1 MTFNSSDNE
10 ILDAKIK
17 EIDEKI
23 LKAEKSVEEIDLTH
37 FNFEKAKLYK
47 ENKMKL
53 QAIAEFKKVIEK
65 SQSFNLRMDSVFEI
79 LHIGILNKDSDLVK
93 ENIDLCKKFL
103 KEGGDWEKR
112 NRLKV
117 YEGLYGL
124 LLRNFKDS
132 GKLFLEALMTFTNYE
147 LFDYKTF
154 VFYTAICNVIT
165 VDRVTLKNRVIDNSD
180 VVSCIREIPN
190 LQNFLESFYNG
201 NYRTFFLEFYEII
214 QRIKTDFFL
223 SKHTNYFIREMR
235 IKVYSQFLQS
245 YKSVTILNMAEC
257 FGVTSELIDR

>member
-1 MTFNSSDNE
+1 MTFNPSDNE

-23 LKAEKSVEEIDLTH
+23 LKAENSVEETDLTH

-47 ENKMKL
+47 ENKLKS

-79 LHIGILNKDSDLVK
+79 LHIGIFDKDLDLVK

-103 KEGGDWEKR
+103 KEGGDWGKR

-154 VFYTAICNVIT
+154 VFY
-165 VDRVTLKNRVIDNSD
+165 L
-180 VVSCIREIPN
+180 
-190 LQNFLESFYNG
+190 LL
-201 NYRTFFLEFYEII
+201 
-214 QRIKTDFFL
+214 
-223 SKHTNYFIREMR
+223 
-235 IKVYSQFLQS
+235 
-245 YKSVTILNMAEC
+245 
-257 FGVTSELIDR
+257 ELIPTIVIFTLYVQISKNHEQS